1 MLTILVKLTN
11 FGAASP
17 IPSLSKEDDR
27 SAALARRAQHGEY
40 DEGALPTSLVA
51 LENSC

>member
-17 IPSLSKEDDR
+17 LSASNKEDDR

-40 DEGALPTSLVA
+40 DEGDINTP
-51 LENSC
+51 